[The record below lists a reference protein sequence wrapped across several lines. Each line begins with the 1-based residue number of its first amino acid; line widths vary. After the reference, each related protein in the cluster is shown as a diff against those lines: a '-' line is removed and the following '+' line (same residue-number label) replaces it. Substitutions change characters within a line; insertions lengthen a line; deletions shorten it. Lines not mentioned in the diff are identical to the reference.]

1 MHDRRNSELLYSAIE
16 EDMGLFKSGV
26 VDVRIDVSPM
36 RRTTS
41 RGDLLCVGYLK
52 DVEIEVV
59 FPGRRR
65 RDTGPLEAELDRAL
79 KNRTKEALSKNRP
92 MPVPMHVR
100 YPLRA
105 HGTWRTRLLG
115 LEEDKVERRYQL
127 LVANWMI
134 RDAAG
139 LEKNLAKHQSARR
152 HSSLSERN
160 AGPELGPAI

>member
-1 MHDRRNSELLYSAIE
+1 MHDRRNSEGLYSPIN
-16 EDMGLFKSGV
+16 EDIGLFKSGV

-52 DVEIEVV
+52 DVEIELV

-65 RDTGPLEAELDRAL
+65 RDTSPLETQLDRAL
-79 KNRTKEALSKNRP
+79 KLRSNEALSKNRP
-92 MPVPMHVR
+92 MPMPIHVR

-105 HGTWRTRLLG
+105 RGTWRTRLVG
-115 LEEDKVERRYQL
+115 LDEDEVERRYQL
-127 LVANWMI
+127 LIASWVI

-139 LEKNLAKHQSARR
+139 LEKQFGEAPRC
-152 HSSLSERN
+152 
-160 AGPELGPAI
+160 

>member
-1 MHDRRNSELLYSAIE
+1 MNDRRTSELLYSAIE
-16 EDMGLFKSGV
+16 EDIGLFKSGV

-52 DVEIEVV
+52 DVQIEVV

-79 KNRTKEALSKNRP
+79 KIRTKEALSKNRP
-92 MPVPMHVR
+92 MPMPMHVR

-105 HGTWRTRLLG
+105 RGTWRTRLLG
-115 LEEDKVERRYQL
+115 VEEDDVERRYQL
-127 LVANWMI
+127 LAANWTI
-134 RDAAG
+134 RDAGG
-139 LEKNLAKHQSARR
+139 LEKSFGEAPKC
-152 HSSLSERN
+152 
-160 AGPELGPAI
+160 